1 MNSPESSAEAQ
12 YVSGKQLKAAIR
24 TILKSR
30 MNALTSQREEQEAML
45 EEVHQTTGGGYARQ
59 MI

>member
-1 MNSPESSAEAQ
+1 
-12 YVSGKQLKAAIR
+12 
-24 TILKSR
+24 

-59 MI
+59 MIQRVTQQYKESGLTSSEPL